1 MAGPWCGFHGLW
13 AFCLHGPH
21 FSIKKLLKII
31 FCDRGVIKMNMF
43 ISPDFEEINNMLMDP
58 QCIMDSGAPQCPVE
72 KQPC

>member
-1 MAGPWCGFHGLW
+1 
-13 AFCLHGPH
+13 
-21 FSIKKLLKII
+21 
-31 FCDRGVIKMNMF
+31 MNMF